1 MTRRDFIHGAP
12 VAAAGVALAAGTR
25 IAEAQATFA
34 RSSTVR
40 YPLGIQLFALI
51 GRDLPRTWEKYSAA
65 IETAGN
71 MGYEFIEPA
80 GLWGFDPQ
88 NIRKKAEESG
98 LRVRSLHM
106 GFDQM
111 NDLPAGTTIAQA
123 REVVYASENI
133 VAVARATIPV
143 ARDLGCEWGVIAS
156 SATSS
161 YKSVDSIK
169 RLCNAYNEASVIA
182 KRAGLKFGYHMHA
195 IDFTPVD
202 GVLPYG
208 LLLEQT
214 GPLVRYE
221 LDVCWA
227 EAGGVNPADFIR
239 KYPQKIASFHLQ
251 DLSREKKVANPGD
264 GIIDFKAI
272 HEAARTLDNPMF
284 LVDRDGVAPDARV
297 EQAKQAFRYLQGLGW
312 GKAV

>member
-1 MTRRDFIHGAP
+1 MQMTRRDFIHGVPA
-12 VAAAGVALAAGTR
+12 AAAGIALAVG
-25 IAEAQATFA
+25 A
-34 RSSTVR
+34 RSASAQGVR

-51 GRDLPRTWEKYSAA
+51 GRDLPRTWEKYSGA
-65 IETAGN
+65 IETAAG

-80 GLWGFDPQ
+80 GLWGFDPRT
-88 NIRKKAEESG
+88 IREKAEQNG

-111 NDLPAGTTIAQA
+111 NNLPDGTTLAQA

-133 VAVARATIPV
+133 VSVARATVPV

-161 YKSVDSIK
+161 YKSIDSIK
-169 RLCNAYNEASVIA
+169 RLCDAFNEASVIA
-182 KRAGLKFGYHMHA
+182 EQGGLKFGYHMHS

-202 GVLPYG
+202 GMLPYQ

-214 GPLVRYE
+214 DAAVRYE

-227 EAGGVNPADFIR
+227 EAGGVNPAAFIG
-239 KYPQKIASFHLQ
+239 KYPKKIVSFHLQ
-251 DLSREKKVANPGD
+251 DLTPEKKVANPGD

-272 HEAARTLDNPMF
+272 HEAARKVDNPMF
-284 LVDRDGVAPDARV
+284 LVDRDGLTGNARV
-297 EQAKQAFRYLQGLGW
+297 EQAKQAFRFLQGLGW

>member
-1 MTRRDFIHGAP
+1 MTRRDFIHRVPA
-12 VAAAGVALAAGTR
+12 AAAGIALAGGAQHAG
-25 IAEAQATFA
+25 AQA
-34 RSSTVR
+34 TVR
-40 YPLGIQLFALI
+40 YPLGIQLFALV

-65 IETAGN
+65 IEAAAG

-80 GLWGFDPQ
+80 GLWGFDPKT
-88 NIRKKAEESG
+88 IRKKAEDSG

-111 NDLPAGTTIAQA
+111 NDLPPETTMAQA
-123 REVVYASENI
+123 RDVVYASENI
-133 VAVARATIPV
+133 VPISRTTVPI

-169 RLCNAYNEASVIA
+169 RLCNAFNEASVIA
-182 KRAGLKFGYHMHA
+182 KQGGLKFGYHMHS

-202 GVLPYG
+202 GVLPYE
-208 LLLEQT
+208 LLIEQT
-214 GPLVRYE
+214 DPSVRYE

-227 EAGGVNPADFIR
+227 EAGGVNPAEFIS
-239 KYPQKIASFHLQ
+239 KYPQKIVSFHLQ
-251 DLSREKKVANPGD
+251 DLTPDKKVANPGT

-272 HEAARTLDNPMF
+272 HEAARKLDHPMF
-284 LVDRDGVAPDARV
+284 LVDRDGVTGDARV

-312 GKAV
+312 GKAI

>member
-1 MTRRDFIHGAP
+1 MTRRDFINGVP
-12 VAAAGVALAAGTR
+12 AAGAGVALAAGAR
-25 IAEAQATFA
+25 YASAQ
-34 RSSTVR
+34 TVR

-51 GRDLPRTWEKYSAA
+51 GRDLPRTWEKYSGA
-65 IETAGN
+65 IEAAAS

-80 GLWGFDPQ
+80 GLWGFDPKT
-88 NIRKKAEESG
+88 IRKKAEDSG

-111 NDLPAGTTIAQA
+111 NDLPPETTMAQA
-123 REVVYASENI
+123 RDVVYASENI
-133 VAVARATIPV
+133 VSIARTTVPV

-169 RLCNAYNEASVIA
+169 RLCNAFNEASVIA
-182 KRAGLKFGYHMHA
+182 KQAGLKFGYHMHS

-202 GVLPYG
+202 GVLPYE

-214 GPLVRYE
+214 DAGVRYE

-227 EAGGVNPADFIR
+227 EAGGVNPAAFIA
-239 KYPQKIASFHLQ
+239 KYPKKIVSFHLQ
-251 DLSREKKVANPGD
+251 DLTPEKKVANPGN

-272 HEAARTLDNPMF
+272 HAAARNLDNPMF
-284 LVDRDGVAPDARV
+284 LVDRDGVTGDARV
-297 EQAKQAFRYLQGLGW
+297 EQAKQAFRYLQSLGW

>member
-1 MTRRDFIHGAP
+1 MTRRDFIHGTRL
-12 VAAAGVALAAGTR
+12 AAAGIALAAGSR
-25 IAEAQATFA
+25 SGNAQN
-34 RSSTVR
+34 TVR

-65 IETAGN
+65 IETAAS

-80 GLWGFDPQ
+80 GLWGFAPQ
-88 NIRKKAEESG
+88 TIRKHAEDSG

-111 NDLPAGTTIAQA
+111 NDLPAGSTMAQA
-123 REVVYASENI
+123 RETVYASENI
-133 VAVARATIPV
+133 VPIARATAPV

-169 RLCNAYNEASVIA
+169 RLCNAFNEASVIT
-182 KRAGLKFGYHMHA
+182 KQAGLKFGYHMHA

-214 GPLVRYE
+214 DPWVRYE

-239 KYPQKIASFHLQ
+239 NHPQKIASFHLQ

-284 LVDRDGVAPDARV
+284 LVDRDGVTGDARV
-297 EQAKQAFRYLQGLGW
+297 EQAKRAFRYLQDLGW

>member
-1 MTRRDFIHGAP
+1 MTRRDFINGVPA
-12 VAAAGVALAAGTR
+12 AAAGIALAAGMR
-25 IAEAQATFA
+25 ANAETA
-34 RSSTVR
+34 R

-51 GRDLPRTWEKYSAA
+51 GRDLPRTWEKYSGA
-65 IETAGN
+65 IEAAAG

-80 GLWGFDPQ
+80 GLWGFDPTT
-88 NIRKKAEESG
+88 IRKKAEESG

-111 NDLPAGTTIAQA
+111 NDLPPETTMAQA
-123 REVVYASENI
+123 RDVVYASENI
-133 VAVARATIPV
+133 VSIARTTAPI

-169 RLCNAYNEASVIA
+169 RLCNAYNEASVIT
-182 KRAGLKFGYHMHA
+182 KQAGLKFGYHMHS

-214 GPLVRYE
+214 DPLVRYE

-227 EAGGVNPADFIR
+227 EAGGVNPADFIE
-239 KYPQKIASFHLQ
+239 KYPNKIVSFHLQ
-251 DLSREKKVANPGD
+251 DLTPEKKVANPGT
-264 GIIDFKAI
+264 GVIDFKAI
-272 HEAARTLDNPMF
+272 HEAARKLDNPMF
-284 LVDRDGVAPDARV
+284 LVDRDGVTGDARV

>member
-1 MTRRDFIHGAP
+1 MTRRDFIHG
-12 VAAAGVALAAGTR
+12 VQAAAASVVFAAG
-25 IAEAQATFA
+25 APSANAQG
-34 RSSTVR
+34 SSAKSVGVR

-65 IETAGN
+65 IEAAAS

-88 NIRKKAEESG
+88 TIRKKAESSG

-111 NDLPAGTTIAQA
+111 NDLPAETTMAQA

-133 VAVARATIPV
+133 VAVSRATVPV

-169 RLCNAYNEASVIA
+169 RLCNAFNEASVIA
-182 KRAGLKFGYHMHA
+182 KQGGLKFGYHMHS
-195 IDFTPVD
+195 IDFTPVE
-202 GVLPYG
+202 GVLPYQ

-214 GPLVRYE
+214 DPGVRYE

-227 EAGGVNPADFIR
+227 EAGGVNPAAFIG
-239 KYPQKIASFHLQ
+239 KYPKKIASFHLQ
-251 DLSREKKVANPGD
+251 DLTPEKKVANPGN

-272 HEAARTLDNPMF
+272 HEAARKLENPMF
-284 LVDRDGVAPDARV
+284 LVDRDGVTGDARV
-297 EQAKQAFRYLQGLGW
+297 EQAKQAFRYLQSLGW

>member
-1 MTRRDFIHGAP
+1 MTRRDFINAVP
-12 VAAAGVALAAGTR
+12 TAAAGIALAAGTR
-25 IAEAQATFA
+25 IANAQAV
-34 RSSTVR
+34 VR

-51 GRDLPRTWEKYSAA
+51 GRDLPRTWEKYSGA
-65 IETAGN
+65 IEAAGG

-80 GLWGFDPQ
+80 GLWGFDPKT
-88 NIRKKAEESG
+88 IRKKAEESG
-98 LRVRSLHM
+98 LHVRSLHM

-111 NDLPAGTTIAQA
+111 NDLPPETTMAQA
-123 REVVYASENI
+123 RDAVYASDNI
-133 VAVARATIPV
+133 VSIARTTAPI

-182 KRAGLKFGYHMHA
+182 KQAGLKFGYHMHS

-202 GVLPYG
+202 GVLPYQ

-214 GPLVRYE
+214 DPLVRYE

-227 EAGGVNPADFIR
+227 EAGGVNPAAFIA
-239 KYPQKIASFHLQ
+239 KYPQKIVSFHLQ
-251 DLSREKKVANPGD
+251 DLTPEKKVANPGT

-272 HEAARTLDNPMF
+272 HEASRKLDNPMF
-284 LVDRDGVAPDARV
+284 LVDRDGVIGDARV

>member
-1 MTRRDFIHGAP
+1 MTRRDFINGVP
-12 VAAAGVALAAGTR
+12 TAAAGIALAA
-25 IAEAQATFA
+25 QASFA
-34 RSSTVR
+34 KSTTVR

-65 IETAGN
+65 IEAAVS

-80 GLWGFDPQ
+80 GLWGFDPKT
-88 NIRKKAEESG
+88 IRKKAEDSG

-111 NDLPAGTTIAQA
+111 NDLPPETTMAQA
-123 REVVYASENI
+123 RDVVYASESI
-133 VAVARATIPV
+133 VSITRTTAPI

-169 RLCNAYNEASVIA
+169 RLCNAFNEASVVA
-182 KRAGLKFGYHMHA
+182 KQAGLKFGYHMHS

-227 EAGGVNPADFIR
+227 EAGGVNPAEFIA
-239 KYPQKIASFHLQ
+239 KYPQKIVGFHLQ
-251 DLSREKKVANPGD
+251 DLSREKKVANPGT

-272 HEAARTLDNPMF
+272 HEAARKLDNPMF
-284 LVDRDGVAPDARV
+284 LVDRDGVTGDARV
-297 EQAKQAFRYLQGLGW
+297 EQAKQAFQYLQGLGW
-312 GKAV
+312 GKAF

>member
-1 MTRRDFIHGAP
+1 MTRRDFVHGVP
-12 VAAAGVALAAGTR
+12 VAAAGLAFAAGTR
-25 IAEAQATFA
+25 IANAQG
-34 RSSTVR
+34 VR

-51 GRDLPRTWEKYSAA
+51 GRDLPRTWEKYSGA
-65 IETAGN
+65 IEAAAS

-80 GLWGFDPQ
+80 GLWGFDPKT
-88 NIRKKAEESG
+88 IRKKAEDSG

-111 NDLPAGTTIAQA
+111 NDLPPETTMAQA
-123 REVVYASENI
+123 RDVVYASENI
-133 VAVARATIPV
+133 VSIARTTVPV

-169 RLCNAYNEASVIA
+169 RLCNAFDEASVIA
-182 KRAGLKFGYHMHA
+182 KQGGLKFGYHMHS

-202 GVLPYG
+202 GVLPYE

-214 GPLVRYE
+214 DAGVRYE

-227 EAGGVNPADFIR
+227 EAGGVNPAAFIA
-239 KYPQKIASFHLQ
+239 KYPKKIVSFHLQ
-251 DLSREKKVANPGD
+251 DLTPEKKVANPGN

-272 HEAARTLDNPMF
+272 HAAARKLDNPMF
-284 LVDRDGVAPDARV
+284 LVDRDGVTGDARV

>member
-1 MTRRDFIHGAP
+1 MTRRDFIHSVP
-12 VAAAGVALAAGTR
+12 TAAAGIALAAGTR
-25 IAEAQATFA
+25 GANAQAVFA
-34 RSSTVR
+34 KSDSIR

-51 GRDLPRTWEKYSAA
+51 GRDLPRTWEKYSGA
-65 IETAGN
+65 IEAAAS

-80 GLWGFDPQ
+80 GLWGFDPKT
-88 NIRKKAEESG
+88 IRKKAEDSG

-106 GFDQM
+106 GFDQT
-111 NDLPAGTTIAQA
+111 NDLSPETTMAQA

-133 VAVARATIPV
+133 VRVARATVPV

-161 YKSVDSIK
+161 YKSADSIK
-169 RLCNAYNEASVIA
+169 RLCNAFNEASVIT
-182 KRAGLKFGYHMHA
+182 KQAGLKFGYHMHS

-202 GVLPYG
+202 GVLPYE

-214 GPLVRYE
+214 DPLVRYE

-227 EAGGVNPADFIR
+227 EASGVNPATFIG
-239 KYPQKIASFHLQ
+239 KYPKKIVSFHLQ
-251 DLSREKKVANPGD
+251 DLTPEKKVANPGN
-264 GIIDFKAI
+264 GIVDFKAI
-272 HEAARTLDNPMF
+272 HEAARKLDNPMF
-284 LVDRDGVAPDARV
+284 LVDRDGVTGDARV

>member
-1 MTRRDFIHGAP
+1 MTRRDFING
-12 VAAAGVALAAGTR
+12 VSIAAAGGALASATR
-25 IAEAQATFA
+25 SANAQATFA
-34 RSSTVR
+34 KSTTVR

-65 IETAGN
+65 IETAAS

-88 NIRKKAEESG
+88 TIRKKAEQSG

-111 NDLPAGTTIAQA
+111 NDLPAATIAQA

-133 VAVARATIPV
+133 VPIARATVPV

-161 YKSVDSIK
+161 YQSVDSIK
-169 RLCNAYNEASVIA
+169 RLCNAFNEASVIA
-182 KRAGLKFGYHMHA
+182 KQAGLKFGYHMHS

-227 EAGGVNPADFIR
+227 EAGGVNPAAFIG
-239 KYPQKIASFHLQ
+239 KYPDKIVSFHLQ

-272 HEAARTLDNPMF
+272 HEAARNLDNPMF
-284 LVDRDGVAPDARV
+284 LVDRDGVTGDARV

>member
-1 MTRRDFIHGAP
+1 MTRRDFIHRVPA
-12 VAAAGVALAAGTR
+12 AAAGIALAAGSR
-25 IAEAQATFA
+25 ANADDVSAKA
-34 RSSTVR
+34 PAVR

-51 GRDLPRTWEKYSAA
+51 GRDLPRTWEKYSVA
-65 IETAGN
+65 IEAVAS

-80 GLWGFDPQ
+80 GLWGFDPKT
-88 NIRKKAEESG
+88 IRKKAEDSG
-98 LRVRSLHM
+98 LRVRSLHI

-111 NDLPAGTTIAQA
+111 NDLPPETTMAQA
-123 REVVYASENI
+123 RDVVYASENI
-133 VAVARATIPV
+133 VSIARTTVPI

-156 SATSS
+156 SASSS

-169 RLCNAYNEASVIA
+169 RLCNAFNEASVIA
-182 KRAGLKFGYHMHA
+182 KQAGLKFGYHMHS
-195 IDFTPVD
+195 IDFMPVD

-214 GPLVRYE
+214 DPLVRYE

-227 EAGGVNPADFIR
+227 EAGGVNPADFIK
-239 KYPQKIASFHLQ
+239 KYPKKIVSFHLQ
-251 DLSREKKVANPGD
+251 DLTPEKKVANPGT
-264 GIIDFKAI
+264 GVIDFKAI
-272 HEAARTLDNPMF
+272 HEAARKLDNPMF
-284 LVDRDGVAPDARV
+284 LVDRDGVTGDARV

>member
-1 MTRRDFIHGAP
+1 MTRRDFIHDVPA
-12 VAAAGVALAAGTR
+12 AAAGIALAAWAR
-25 IAEAQATFA
+25 NANAQAAFA
-34 RSSTVR
+34 ESDAVR
-40 YPLGIQLFALI
+40 YPLGIQLFALA

-65 IETAGN
+65 IEAAAG

-80 GLWGFDPQ
+80 GLWGFDPKT
-88 NIRKKAEESG
+88 IRQKAEENG
-98 LRVRSLHM
+98 IQVRSLHM

-111 NDLPAGTTIAQA
+111 NDLTRSTMAQA
-123 REVVYASENI
+123 RELVYASENI
-133 VAVARATIPV
+133 VPIARATVPV

-156 SATSS
+156 SAISS

-182 KRAGLKFGYHMHA
+182 KQAGLKFGYHMHA
-195 IDFTPVD
+195 IDFTPAD
-202 GVLPYG
+202 GVLPYE

-214 GPLVRYE
+214 DPLVRYE

-227 EAGGVNPADFIR
+227 EAGGVNPADFIG
-239 KYPQKIASFHLQ
+239 KYPSKIVSFHLQ
-251 DLSREKKVANPGD
+251 DLTAEKKVANPGS
-264 GIIDFKAI
+264 GIVDFKAI
-272 HEAARTLDNPMF
+272 HEAARNLDNPMF
-284 LVDRDGVAPDARV
+284 LVDRDGVTGDARV

>member
-1 MTRRDFIHGAP
+1 MTRRDFING
-12 VAAAGVALAAGTR
+12 VSISAAGGALATGAR
-25 IAEAQATFA
+25 NANAQPALA
-34 RSSTVR
+34 KPDSVR
-40 YPLGIQLFALI
+40 YPLGIQLFALV

-65 IETAGN
+65 IEAAAG

-80 GLWGFDPQ
+80 GLWGFDPK
-88 NIRKKAEESG
+88 NIRQKAEENG
-98 LRVRSLHM
+98 IRVRSLHM

-111 NDLPAGTTIAQA
+111 NDLPAGTTMAQA

-133 VAVARATIPV
+133 VPIARATVPI

-161 YKSVDSIK
+161 YQSVDSIK

-182 KRAGLKFGYHMHA
+182 KQAGLKFGYHMHS

-214 GPLVRYE
+214 SPLVRYE

-227 EAGGVNPADFIR
+227 EAGGVNPATFIG
-239 KYPQKIASFHLQ
+239 KYPKKIVSFHLQ
-251 DLSREKKVANPGD
+251 DLTPEKKVANPGN
-264 GIIDFKAI
+264 GIVDFKAI
-272 HEAARTLDNPMF
+272 HEAARHIENPMF
-284 LVDRDGVAPDARV
+284 LVDRDGVTGDARV
-297 EQAKQAFRYLQGLGW
+297 EHAKQAFRYLQGLGW
-312 GKAV
+312 GNAV

>member
-1 MTRRDFIHGAP
+1 MTRRDFICTVP
-12 VAAAGVALAAGTR
+12 AATAGIALATR
-25 IAEAQATFA
+25 SANAQIA
-34 RSSTVR
+34 VR

-51 GRDLPRTWEKYSAA
+51 GRDLPCTWEKYSGA
-65 IETAGN
+65 IEAAAN

-80 GLWGFDPQ
+80 GLWGFDPKT
-88 NIRKKAEESG
+88 IRKKAEESG

-111 NDLPAGTTIAQA
+111 NDLPPDTTMAQA

-133 VAVARATIPV
+133 VSIARTTSPI

-161 YKSVDSIK
+161 YKSADSIK
-169 RLCNAYNEASVIA
+169 RLCNAFNEASVIA
-182 KRAGLKFGYHMHA
+182 KQAGLKFGYHMHA

-202 GVLPYG
+202 GVLPYE
-208 LLLEQT
+208 LQLEQT
-214 GPLVRYE
+214 DAGVRYE

-227 EAGGVNPADFIR
+227 EAGGVNPAQFIG
-239 KYPQKIASFHLQ
+239 KYPKKIVSFHLQ
-251 DLSREKKVANPGD
+251 DLTPEKKVANPGT
-264 GIIDFKAI
+264 GIIDFTAI
-272 HEAARTLDNPMF
+272 HEAARKLDNPMF
-284 LVDRDGVAPDARV
+284 LVDRDGVTGDARV
-297 EQAKQAFRYLQGLGW
+297 EQAKQAFRYLQSVGW

>member
-1 MTRRDFIHGAP
+1 MTRRDFIHGVPA
-12 VAAAGVALAAGTR
+12 VAAGIALAAGTR
-25 IAEAQATFA
+25 GANAQAVFA
-34 RSSTVR
+34 KSDAVR
-40 YPLGIQLFALI
+40 YPLGIQLFALV

-65 IETAGN
+65 IETAAS

-80 GLWGFDPQ
+80 GLWSFDPQ
-88 NIRKKAEESG
+88 TIRKKAEQNG

-111 NDLPAGTTIAQA
+111 NDLTGTTMAQA

-133 VAVARATIPV
+133 VSIARATVPV

-169 RLCNAYNEASVIA
+169 RMCNAFDEASVIA
-182 KRAGLKFGYHMHA
+182 QQSGLKFGYHMHA
-195 IDFTPVD
+195 INFTPVE

-227 EAGGVNPADFIR
+227 EAGGVNPAAFIG

-251 DLSREKKVANPGD
+251 DLTPDKKVANPGD

-272 HEAARTLDNPMF
+272 HEAARNLDNPMF
-284 LVDRDGVAPDARV
+284 LVDRDGVTGDARV

>member
-1 MTRRDFIHGAP
+1 MTRRDFIHGVP
-12 VAAAGVALAAGTR
+12 VAASIGLAAG
-25 IAEAQATFA
+25 A
-34 RSSTVR
+34 RSANAQGTSLKSAAVR
-40 YPLGIQLFALI
+40 YPLGIQLFSLI

-65 IETAGN
+65 IEAAAS

-88 NIRKKAEESG
+88 TIRQKAEASG
-98 LRVRSLHM
+98 LRVRSLHL

-111 NDLPAGTTIAQA
+111 NELPAETTMAQA

-133 VAVARATIPV
+133 VPVARATVPV

-169 RLCNAYNEASVIA
+169 RLCNAFNEASVIA
-182 KRAGLKFGYHMHA
+182 KQSGLKFGYHMHS

-202 GVLPYG
+202 GVLPYE
-208 LLLEQT
+208 LLLDQT
-214 GPLVRYE
+214 DPSVRYE

-227 EAGGVNPADFIR
+227 EAGGVNPAAFIA
-239 KYPQKIASFHLQ
+239 KYPRKIGSFHLQ
-251 DLSREKKVANPGD
+251 DLTSEKKVANPGD
-264 GIIDFKAI
+264 GIINFKAI
-272 HEAARTLDNPMF
+272 HEAARKLDSPMF
-284 LVDRDGVAPDARV
+284 LVDRDGVTGDARA
-297 EQAKQAFRYLQGLGW
+297 EQAKQAFRYLQNLGW

>member
-1 MTRRDFIHGAP
+1 
-12 VAAAGVALAAGTR
+12 
-25 IAEAQATFA
+25 
-34 RSSTVR
+34 
-40 YPLGIQLFALI
+40 
-51 GRDLPRTWEKYSAA
+51 
-65 IETAGN
+65 

-80 GLWGFDPQ
+80 GLWGFDPKT
-88 NIRKKAEESG
+88 IRKKAEDSG

-111 NDLPAGTTIAQA
+111 NDQPPETTMAQA
-123 REVVYASENI
+123 RDLVYASENI
-133 VAVARATIPV
+133 VALTRTTAPI

-182 KRAGLKFGYHMHA
+182 KQAGLKFGYHMHS
-195 IDFTPVD
+195 IDFTPVE
-202 GVLPYG
+202 GVLPYQM
-208 LLLEQT
+208 LLEQT
-214 GPLVRYE
+214 DTSVRYE

-227 EAGGVNPADFIR
+227 EAGGVNPAAFIA
-239 KYPQKIASFHLQ
+239 KYPQKIVSFHLQ
-251 DLSREKKVANPGD
+251 DLTPEKKVANPGT

-272 HEAARTLDNPMF
+272 HEAARKLDNPMF
-284 LVDRDGVAPDARV
+284 LVDRDGVTGDARV

>member
-1 MTRRDFIHGAP
+1 MTRREFIHGVPA
-12 VAAAGVALAAGTR
+12 AAAGIALAAGGR
-25 IAEAQATFA
+25 FAGAQSISAKPPA
-34 RSSTVR
+34 VR

-51 GRDLPRTWEKYSAA
+51 GRDLPRTWEKYSGA
-65 IETAGN
+65 IEAAAS

-80 GLWGFDPQ
+80 GLWGFDAKS
-88 NIRKKAEESG
+88 IRKKAEESG
-98 LRVRSLHM
+98 IRVRSLHM

-111 NDLPAGTTIAQA
+111 NDLSADTTMAQA

-133 VAVARATIPV
+133 VPIARATVPV

-169 RLCNAYNEASVIA
+169 RLCNAFNEASVIA
-182 KRAGLKFGYHMHA
+182 KQSGLKFGYHMHA
-195 IDFTPVD
+195 IDFTPVE

-214 GPLVRYE
+214 GPLVCYE

-227 EAGGVNPADFIR
+227 EAGGVNPAAFIR
-239 KYPQKIASFHLQ
+239 KYPQKIVGFHLQ
-251 DLSREKKVANPGD
+251 DLTPEKKVANPGD
-264 GIIDFKAI
+264 GVIDFKAI
-272 HEAARTLDNPMF
+272 HEAARNLDNPMF
-284 LVDRDGVAPDARV
+284 LVDRDGVTGDARV

>member
-1 MTRRDFIHGAP
+1 MTRREFIHGVPA
-12 VAAAGVALAAGTR
+12 AAAGIALAAGGR
-25 IAEAQATFA
+25 SANAQD
-34 RSSTVR
+34 VR

-65 IETAGN
+65 IEAAAG

-80 GLWGFDPQ
+80 GLWGFDSKP
-88 NIRKKAEESG
+88 IRKKAEENG

-111 NDLPAGTTIAQA
+111 NDLPADTTMAQA

-133 VAVARATIPV
+133 VPIARAMVPV

-169 RLCNAYNEASVIA
+169 GLCKAFNDASVIA
-182 KRAGLKFGYHMHA
+182 KQSGLKFGYHMHA
-195 IDFTPVD
+195 IDFTPVE
-202 GVLPYG
+202 GVLPYE

-214 GPLVRYE
+214 DPLVRYE

-227 EAGGVNPADFIR
+227 EAGGVNPAEFIK
-239 KYPQKIASFHLQ
+239 KYPKKIVSFHLQ
-251 DLSREKKVANPGD
+251 DLTPEKKVANPGD

-272 HEAARTLDNPMF
+272 HEAAGKLDNPMF
-284 LVDRDGVAPDARV
+284 LVDRDGVTGDARV
-297 EQAKQAFRYLQGLGW
+297 EQAKQAFRYLQSLGW

>member
-1 MTRRDFIHGAP
+1 MTRRDFIHGVP
-12 VAAAGVALAAGTR
+12 VAAAGLALAAG
-25 IAEAQATFA
+25 A
-34 RSSTVR
+34 RGATVR

-65 IETAGN
+65 IEAAAG

-80 GLWGFDPQ
+80 GLWGFDPKT
-88 NIRKKAEESG
+88 IRKKAEQSG

-111 NDLPAGTTIAQA
+111 NDLPPGATIAQA

-133 VAVARATIPV
+133 VPIARTTVPI

-169 RLCNAYNEASVIA
+169 RLCNAFNEASVIA
-182 KRAGLKFGYHMHA
+182 KQAGLKFGYHMHS

-202 GVLPYG
+202 GVLPYE

-214 GPLVRYE
+214 DAAVRYE

-227 EAGGVNPADFIR
+227 EAGDVKPAAFIA
-239 KYPQKIASFHLQ
+239 KYPKKIVSFHLQ
-251 DLSREKKVANPGD
+251 DLTPEKKVANPGE

-272 HEAARTLDNPMF
+272 HEAARKLDNPMF
-284 LVDRDGVAPDARV
+284 LVDRDGVTGDARV
-297 EQAKQAFRYLQGLGW
+297 EQAKQAFRYLQSLGW

>member
-1 MTRRDFIHGAP
+1 MTRRDFINGVP
-12 VAAAGVALAAGTR
+12 VAAAGIAFAAG
-25 IAEAQATFA
+25 A
-34 RSSTVR
+34 RGATVR

-51 GRDLPRTWEKYSAA
+51 GRDLPRTWEKYAGA
-65 IETAGN
+65 IEAAAS

-80 GLWGFDPQ
+80 GLWGFDPKT
-88 NIRKKAEESG
+88 IRKKAEENG

-111 NDLPAGTTIAQA
+111 NDLPPETTMALA

-133 VAVARATIPV
+133 VPISRSTVPV

-182 KRAGLKFGYHMHA
+182 KQCGLKFGYHMHS

-202 GVLPYG
+202 GVLPYE

-214 GPLVRYE
+214 DRSVRYE

-227 EAGGVNPADFIR
+227 EAGGVNPAEFIG
-239 KYPQKIASFHLQ
+239 KHPQKIVSFHLQ
-251 DLSREKKVANPGD
+251 DLTPENKVANPGN

-272 HEAARTLDNPMF
+272 HEAARKLDNPMF
-284 LVDRDGVAPDARV
+284 LVDRDGVTGDARV

>member
-12 VAAAGVALAAGTR
+12 AAAAGIALAAGTR
-25 IAEAQATFA
+25 NANAQETSAKPP
-34 RSSTVR
+34 TVR
-40 YPLGIQLFALI
+40 YPLGIQLFALV

-65 IETAGN
+65 IEAAAS
-71 MGYEFIEPA
+71 MDYEFIEPA
-80 GLWGFDPQ
+80 GLWGFDPKT
-88 NIRKKAEESG
+88 IRQKAEENG
-98 LRVRSLHM
+98 IQVRSLHM

-111 NDLPAGTTIAQA
+111 NDLPGGTTMAQA

-133 VAVARATIPV
+133 VPIARATVPV

-169 RLCNAYNEASVIA
+169 RLCNAFNEASVIA
-182 KRAGLKFGYHMHA
+182 QQSGLKFGYHMHS
-195 IDFTPVD
+195 IDFTPVN

-227 EAGGVNPADFIR
+227 EAGGVNPAGFIA
-239 KYPQKIASFHLQ
+239 KYPNKIVSFHLQ
-251 DLSREKKVANPGD
+251 DLTPEKKVANPGN
-264 GIIDFKAI
+264 GIVDFKAI
-272 HEAARTLDNPMF
+272 HEAARKLDNPMF
-284 LVDRDGVAPDARV
+284 LVDRDGVTADARV

>member
-1 MTRRDFIHGAP
+1 MTRRDFINGVPA
-12 VAAAGVALAAGTR
+12 AAAGLALAGRTSSAS
-25 IAEAQATFA
+25 AQA
-34 RSSTVR
+34 VR

-51 GRDLPRTWEKYSAA
+51 GRDLPRTWDKYSGA
-65 IETAGN
+65 IEAAAG

-88 NIRKKAEESG
+88 TIRKKAEQNG
-98 LRVRSLHM
+98 LRIRSLHM

-111 NDLPAGTTIAQA
+111 NDLTGTTMAQA

-133 VAVARATIPV
+133 VSIARATVPV

-161 YKSVDSIK
+161 YKSVDSIQ
-169 RLCNAYNEASVIA
+169 RMCNAFDEASVIA
-182 KRAGLKFGYHMHA
+182 QQSGLKFGYHMHA
-195 IDFTPVD
+195 IDFTPVE

-227 EAGGVNPADFIR
+227 EAGGVNPAEFIA
-239 KYPQKIASFHLQ
+239 KYSQKIVSFHLQ
-251 DLSREKKVANPGD
+251 DLTPEKKVANPGD
-264 GIIDFKAI
+264 GIINFKAI
-272 HEAARTLDNPMF
+272 HEAARKLDNPMF
-284 LVDRDGVAPDARV
+284 LVDRDGVTGDARV
-297 EQAKQAFRYLQGLGW
+297 EQAKQAFRYLQVLGW

>member
-1 MTRRDFIHGAP
+1 MTRRDFINGVP
-12 VAAAGVALAAGTR
+12 VAAAGIAFAAG
-25 IAEAQATFA
+25 AGSAKA
-34 RSSTVR
+34 VR
-40 YPLGIQLFALI
+40 VQLGIQLFALI
-51 GRDLPRTWEKYSAA
+51 GRDLPRTWEKYSGA
-65 IETAGN
+65 IETAAG

-80 GLWGFDPQ
+80 GLWGFDPKT
-88 NIRKKAEESG
+88 IRKKAEESG

-111 NDLPAGTTIAQA
+111 NDLPAETTLAQA

-133 VAVARATIPV
+133 VPVTRATVSV

-169 RLCNAYNEASVIA
+169 RLCNAFNEASVIA
-182 KRAGLKFGYHMHA
+182 KQGGLKFGYHMHS

-202 GVLPYG
+202 GVLPYK
-208 LLLEQT
+208 LLLKQT
-214 GPLVRYE
+214 DPAVRYE

-227 EAGGVNPADFIR
+227 EAGGVNPATLIS
-239 KYPQKIASFHLQ
+239 KYPRKIVGFHLQ

-272 HEAARTLDNPMF
+272 REAALKVDNPMF
-284 LVDRDGVAPDARV
+284 LVDRDGVTGDARV
-297 EQAKQAFRYLQGLGW
+297 EQAKQAFRYLQSLGW

>member
-1 MTRRDFIHGAP
+1 MRSLPERASPD
-12 VAAAGVALAAGTR
+12 
-25 IAEAQATFA
+25 AQG
-34 RSSTVR
+34 TVR

-51 GRDLPRTWEKYSAA
+51 GRDLPRTWEKYSGA
-65 IETAGN
+65 IEAAAS

-88 NIRKKAEESG
+88 TIRKKAEENG

-106 GFDQM
+106 GFDQL
-111 NDLPAGTTIAQA
+111 NDLPAGTTMAEG
-123 REVVYASENI
+123 REAVYASENI
-133 VAVARATIPV
+133 VTVTRATAPV

-161 YKSVDSIK
+161 YKSVDSIR
-169 RLCNAYNEASVIA
+169 RLCNAFNEASVIA
-182 KRAGLKFGYHMHA
+182 KQAGLKFGYHMHA

-214 GPLVRYE
+214 DPLVRYE

-239 KYPQKIASFHLQ
+239 KYPQKIVSFHLQ

-264 GIIDFKAI
+264 GIINFKAI

-297 EQAKQAFRYLQGLGW
+297 EQAQQAFRYLQDLGW

>member
-1 MTRRDFIHGAP
+1 MTRRDFIHGVP
-12 VAAAGVALAAGTR
+12 VAAAGIALAA
-25 IAEAQATFA
+25 EA
-34 RSSTVR
+34 RSAGVR

-51 GRDLPRTWEKYSAA
+51 GRDLPRTWEKYSRA
-65 IETAGN
+65 IEAAAS

-80 GLWGFDPQ
+80 GLWGFDPKT
-88 NIRKKAEESG
+88 IRKKAEESG

-111 NDLPAGTTIAQA
+111 NDLPPDTTMAQA

-133 VAVARATIPV
+133 VPVSRATVPV

-169 RLCNAYNEASVIA
+169 RLCNAFNEASVIA
-182 KRAGLKFGYHMHA
+182 KQGGLKFGYHMHS

-202 GVLPYG
+202 GVLPYE

-214 GPLVRYE
+214 DAAVRYE

-227 EAGGVNPADFIR
+227 EAGGVNPAVFIA
-239 KYPQKIASFHLQ
+239 KYPKKIVSFHLQ
-251 DLSREKKVANPGD
+251 DLTSEKKVANPGD

-272 HEAARTLDNPMF
+272 HEAARKLDNPMF
-284 LVDRDGVAPDARV
+284 LVDRDGVTGDARV
-297 EQAKQAFRYLQGLGW
+297 EQAQQAFRYLQGLGC